1 MVRRRISENQA
12 HRWNVLNYCRF
23 LCFETNGTPLR
34 VQKIQIS
41 VIQVKDDNYLCTEKL
56 CAYFNFWTG
65 VRFVVNREIPHFRFC
80 SFDKYQDKTLPW
92 KTILICF
99 HYLFCSEETVLLS
112 ILRILFIKLASML
125 SYKCAIF
132 NCLWVL

>member
-1 MVRRRISENQA
+1 MRRRISENQA
-12 HRWNVLNYCRF
+12 HRWNVLIYCRF

-41 VIQVKDDNYLCTEKL
+41 VTQVKDDNYLCTEKL
-56 CAYFNFWTG
+56 CAYFNFCTG
-65 VRFVVNREIPHFRFC
+65 VKFVVNRKIPHFRFC

-92 KTILICF
+92 QTTLICF
-99 HYLFCSEETVLLS
+99 HYLLCSEETVLLS
-112 ILRILFIKLASML
+112 ILRILFIKLPSML